1 MAYYNI
7 KSTDQFLSLAAPS
20 GSGYTRYFVN
30 AGEIVND
37 GVEISITGKIIEKEN
52 LTWSS
57 VLNYTKNNNEV
68 VSIHPD
74 LAGLGTGG
82 GDTVQSR
89 FVPGGSIGDMYVF
102 MHRRDAQGRI
112 F

>member
-1 MAYYNI
+1 M
-7 KSTDQFLSLAAPS
+7 
-20 GSGYTRYFVN
+20 
-30 AGEIVND
+30 
-37 GVEISITGKIIEKEN
+37 
-52 LTWSS
+52 
-57 VLNYTKNNNEV
+57 NYTKNNNEV

-112 F
+112 LLDAGGTPLASADREFAGNAEPDIVLVGQTTYIWRQIHSWIYN